1 MFRASRSIANFLFLF
16 SLGFATP
23 SDAETSKPVAEA
35 GVTESTVKI
44 GMVVGITGAVS
55 DLGVEVKRGFEAYV
69 NKVNAAGGVAGRKI
83 EILFRDDAYKP
94 ENTVHLTRELIE
106 KDKVFAL
113 AGYIGTPT
121 TKALLPLIDK
131 EQIPNLAPYTGGDF
145 MRSPFNRNLFPGQP
159 AYGDE
164 VEKLVSHLVGDLGI
178 KEIGIFTQDDEVGN
192 TGRASLVRALDKR
205 GLKIHGAGIYSAK
218 NPADVTN
225 ALSALQATKPKA
237 VILFSILKA
246 TVPFLKAA
254 KDANFK
260 PVFAAFSPVNSLKLI
275 EALGRDV
282 EGIYVTEGMPWPTDT
297 SVPLIRNFQ
306 EDIKLTAEKAALP
319 ATVSGYMSAAI
330 LVAGMKK
337 AGRNLTRESFRSALE
352 SLRNYDLGGPR
363 LTYTPDYHEGLSN
376 IYLTKIRNGKVVP
389 IQKFEN

>member
-1 MFRASRSIANFLFLF
+1 MLRASRFVASF
-16 SLGFATP
+16 SAILAIGF
-23 SDAETSKPVAEA
+23 VAEVSA
-35 GVTESTVKI
+35 QTTPTPPEPGVTESSVRI
-44 GMVVGITGAVS
+44 GMVAGVTGAVS
-55 DLGVEVKRGFEAYV
+55 DLGVEIKRGFEAYV
-69 NKVNAAGGVAGRKI
+69 NKVNASGGVAGRKI
-83 EILFRDDAYKP
+83 EVLFRDDGYKP

-106 KDKVFAL
+106 KEKVFAL

-121 TKALLPLIDK
+121 TKALLPLIEK

-145 MRSPFNRNLFPGQP
+145 MRAPFNRNLFPGQP

-164 VEKLVSHLVGDLGI
+164 VEKLVSHLVADLGI

-218 NPADVTN
+218 NPGDVAN

-282 EGIYVTEGMPWPTDT
+282 EGIYVTEGMPWPTDS
-297 SVPLIRNFQ
+297 SVPLIRTFQ
-306 EDIKLTAEKAALP
+306 EDLKVTPDKVALP

-330 LVAGMKK
+330 LVTGLKK
-337 AGRNLTRESFRSALE
+337 AGRNLTRESFRAALE
-352 SLRNYDLGGPR
+352 SLRNHDLGGPR
-363 LTYTPDYHEGLSN
+363 LTYTPEHHGGLSN
-376 IYLTKIRNGKVVP
+376 IYLTKIRNGKIIP